1 MKCGRALLPRKL
13 QLLKDAREPGSDK
26 LLLKWLH
33 DQMVGASEAH
43 FNIGLEPEYL
53 KLRSLIFL
61 RFFRWPICL
70 RVA

>member
-1 MKCGRALLPRKL
+1 MKSGRALLPRKL
-13 QLLKDAREPGSDK
+13 QLLKDAEEPGSDK

-33 DQMVGASEAH
+33 DQTVGASEAH
-43 FNIGLEPEYL
+43 FSGDLEPAYL

-61 RFFRWPICL
+61 SFFRWPICL